1 MQQVTPPLTG
11 GRFWPRVTLLGKFVS
26 VQAVAQAL
34 TAISGL
40 LLVRTLDK
48 HQYALF
54 TLANSMQATMNLLAD
69 TGLSMGLS
77 AIGGRVW
84 QDRHRFGQL
93 VTTTMRLR
101 RYLAMIAIAVVSP
114 ILVWMLVKN
123 GSSLRYAALLTF
135 TVLLGLG
142 FQLTSDVLTI
152 VPRLLSQIG
161 RLQFLDLASALVRLA
176 FIAVA
181 YFVFLDALTA
191 ILATV
196 VMAALQY
203 SLLRRWATDGIDPKA
218 PASEDDRR
226 ELLRIVKHGL
236 PTTIYFCVQGQ
247 IVVWLLGILGGAQSV
262 AEIGALGRLSV
273 IFSIVAS
280 IMTTIVVPRF
290 AKYQEPGLLKRRF
303 LQIIGGFVLF
313 GFGLVAFSAL
323 LPDVLLW
330 FLGHGYS
337 HLRNELPL
345 MMIMIGLNSIAGAM
359 WTLNS
364 SKAWIEHSWL
374 YIPTTLI
381 TQGILLLTMNVSVLR
396 GAILF
401 GIVSLFPTI
410 VLNLGLAVRGWR
422 AAARQAAHAQ

>member
-1 MQQVTPPLTG
+1 
-11 GRFWPRVTLLGKFVS
+11 
-26 VQAVAQAL
+26 
-34 TAISGL
+34 
-40 LLVRTLDK
+40 
-48 HQYALF
+48 
-54 TLANSMQATMNLLAD
+54 
-69 TGLSMGLS
+69 
-77 AIGGRVW
+77 
-84 QDRHRFGQL
+84 
-93 VTTTMRLR
+93 
-101 RYLAMIAIAVVSP
+101 
-114 ILVWMLVKN
+114 
-123 GSSLRYAALLTF
+123 
-135 TVLLGLG
+135 
-142 FQLTSDVLTI
+142 
-152 VPRLLSQIG
+152 
-161 RLQFLDLASALVRLA
+161 
-176 FIAVA
+176 
-181 YFVFLDALTA
+181 
-191 ILATV
+191 
-196 VMAALQY
+196 
-203 SLLRRWATDGIDPKA
+203 
-218 PASEDDRR
+218 
-226 ELLRIVKHGL
+226 
-236 PTTIYFCVQGQ
+236 
-247 IVVWLLGILGGAQSV
+247 LGILGGAQSV